1 MVVYWV
7 KRKTKL
13 WRQIDDLKLART
25 LPLGGESRLKKK
37 RTETKSFCVGGGQL
51 KNKEQLL
58 MLCTITALFQEKY
71 RDIKRLGNGKVFL
84 SKIVGRSVSTFEFL
98 PFVNF
103 SANQSSSF
111 SSCPSGDLACL
122 CIDWRAFSLSF
133 LSKVSVSSSS
143 MLSECCEKG
152 KTNLAYDYWRTI
164 KTVIKKLKA
173 IPSLC
178 RTYLRV
184 NLFTT
189 LEPYKRLSQKKR
201 ALSGKTFRQT
211 RLEKC
216 PFYQFWRSSCTKEC
230 ILRGHVGASNTCA
243 LISTSVNTIP
253 IYKME
258 RFSMKCH
265 KAKPKVITT
274 TDEMKGKYPWEI
286 MRNQSQSSKLSKARD
301 NTGVQFVI
309 GLSFASVWLRE
320 WHEFF

>member
-1 MVVYWV
+1 
-7 KRKTKL
+7 
-13 WRQIDDLKLART
+13 
-25 LPLGGESRLKKK
+25 
-37 RTETKSFCVGGGQL
+37 
-51 KNKEQLL
+51 
-58 MLCTITALFQEKY
+58 
-71 RDIKRLGNGKVFL
+71 
-84 SKIVGRSVSTFEFL
+84 
-98 PFVNF
+98 
-103 SANQSSSF
+103 
-111 SSCPSGDLACL
+111 
-122 CIDWRAFSLSF
+122 
-133 LSKVSVSSSS
+133 

-164 KTVIKKLKA
+164 KTVIKQLKA

-178 RTYLRV
+178 RTYLTV

-230 ILRGHVGASNTCA
+230 KLRGHVGAGNTRA
-243 LISTSVNTIP
+243 LTRTSVNTIP
-253 IYKME
+253 ICKME

-265 KAKPKVITT
+265 KAKLKGITT

-286 MRNQSQSSKLSKARD
+286 TRNQSQSSKLSKARD

-320 WHEFF
+320 WHEFFKTNDRAKKTKPDAIFRSTFDTQLQKISLKAQR

>member
-1 MVVYWV
+1 MNHVW
-7 KRKTKL
+7 
-13 WRQIDDLKLART
+13 
-25 LPLGGESRLKKK
+25 KK
-37 RTETKSFCVGGGQL
+37 RTEIKSFCVGGGQL

-58 MLCTITALFQEKY
+58 ILCTITALFQKKY
-71 RDIKRLGNGKVFL
+71 QDIKRLGNGRVFL

-152 KTNLAYDYWRTI
+152 KANLAYDYWRTI
-164 KTVIKKLKA
+164 KTVIKQLKA
-173 IPSLC
+173 IPLLC
-178 RTYLRV
+178 RTYLTV

-230 ILRGHVGASNTCA
+230 KLRGHVGAGNTRA
-243 LISTSVNTIP
+243 LTRTSVNTIP
-253 IYKME
+253 ICKME

-265 KAKPKVITT
+265 KAKLKGITT

-286 MRNQSQSSKLSKARD
+286 TRNQSQSSKLSKARD

>member
-1 MVVYWV
+1 MNHVW
-7 KRKTKL
+7 
-13 WRQIDDLKLART
+13 
-25 LPLGGESRLKKK
+25 KK
-37 RTETKSFCVGGGQL
+37 RTEIKSFCVGGGQL
-51 KNKEQLL
+51 KNKELL
-58 MLCTITALFQEKY
+58 LILCTITALFQEKY
-71 RDIKRLGNGKVFL
+71 QDIKRLGNEWQGVSLKD
-84 SKIVGRSVSTFEFL
+84 SRSVSTFEFL

-143 MLSECCEKG
+143 MLSECYEKG

-164 KTVIKKLKA
+164 KTVIKQLKA

-178 RTYLRV
+178 RTYLTV

-230 ILRGHVGASNTCA
+230 KLRGHVGAGNTRA
-243 LISTSVNTIP
+243 LTRTSVNTIP
-253 IYKME
+253 ICKME

-265 KAKPKVITT
+265 KAKLKGITT
-274 TDEMKGKYPWEI
+274 TDEISLGK
-286 MRNQSQSSKLSKARD
+286 
-301 NTGVQFVI
+301 
-309 GLSFASVWLRE
+309 
-320 WHEFF
+320 